1 MSIMIFYRYRAYLDG
16 ASLERYEVPY
26 FGIIASEYVDT
37 E

>member
-1 MSIMIFYRYRAYLDG
+1 MWLMKFIRYRAYLDG

-26 FGIIASEYVDT
+26 FGEMASEYVDT